1 MTFAEA
7 FQQSMSE
14 FFVGIAFLVAV
25 GLGLA
30 LKTLWDQR
38 SDGRRP

>member
-14 FFVGIAFLVAV
+14 FFAGIAFLAAV
-25 GLGLA
+25 GVGLA
-30 LKTLWDQR
+30 LKTLWDER
-38 SDGRRP
+38 RDG